1 MHCFL
6 FLTIADQHEQDT
18 THTLDDA
25 TETTLDDARPLDS
38 ASTRNCP
45 QNTYFCLLNDADYGL
60 FSIFNHSRS
69 T

>member
-25 TETTLDDARPLDS
+25 TEEALDVARPFDAAS
-38 ASTRNCP
+38 ARNCP
-45 QNTYFCLLNDADYGL
+45 QQKYL
-60 FSIFNHSRS
+60 FSLK
-69 T
+69 

>member
-18 THTLDDA
+18 THTLDDP
-25 TETTLDDARPLDS
+25 TETTLDVARPLDS

-45 QNTYFCLLNDADYGL
+45 QNTYLLYQK
-60 FSIFNHSRS
+60 
-69 T
+69 

>member
-25 TETTLDDARPLDS
+25 TETTLDVACPLDAAS
-38 ASTRNCP
+38 ARNCS
-45 QNTYFCLLNDADYGL
+45 QYTYLLYQK
-60 FSIFNHSRS
+60 
-69 T
+69 